1 MLKKMRLLLLVAP
14 LALSA
19 CGAVTPSTT
28 LALTLLPD
36 GSSVGGVEWRNSGM
50 TMSSTT
56 TVAFRCSGDK
66 IKCAILS
73 AGTLAGAGHEAVLG
87 ALVQGS
93 VGAIVGASLLP
104 KPTSGAFISAP
115 QTFVQTNVGRT
126 N

>member
-1 MLKKMRLLLLVAP
+1 MSKTLRLFALTAL

-19 CGAVTPSTT
+19 CGAVATNLPLKT
-28 LALTLLPD
+28 LPD
-36 GSSVGGVEWRNSGM
+36 GTSVGGVEWRNSGM

-56 TVAFRCSGDK
+56 TVAFHCSTDK
-66 IKCAILS
+66 TKCAILS
-73 AGTLAGAGHEAVLG
+73 AGTLAGAGHEALVG

-93 VGAIVGASLLP
+93 LGAIVGATLLP

>member
-1 MLKKMRLLLLVAP
+1 MLGKLRLFLFAVP

-19 CGAVTPSTT
+19 CGAVTTT
-28 LALTLLPD
+28 LPLTTLPD
-36 GSSVGGVEWRNSGM
+36 GTSVGGVEWRDSGM

-56 TVAFRCSGDK
+56 TVAFHCSTDK
-66 IKCAILS
+66 TKCAILS
-73 AGTLAGAGHEAVLG
+73 AGTLAGAGHEALVG

-93 VGAIVGASLLP
+93 VGAIVGATLLP